1 MALSVNQL
9 QDLLQAQTA
18 SLEQLVTTQIANL
31 QANLESTID
40 QKLES
45 KIGQVEERMKQFMKD
60 TVEADDGDDADANRN
75 EVNSS
80 LAEIRDH
87 VLQMEQS
94 MAANGSATGGASNN
108 NSNSS
113 TEVLQKTLL
122 QACQRMEESLDDH
135 MDQMTKQVDQRLVKQ
150 LALHKSSTSSSSSSA
165 SGKGN
170 LKRTPSMDHS
180 NHSQH
185 TAASSSSMARVNQQ
199 LDDTLGKRLAT
210 MEQFIDT
217 RHSELE
223 AYYGS
228 ESSKLHKLVVQSIRD
243 ALIMTPS
250 GSSGDGSARNNN
262 NNSHNHTNNNNSQQ
276 QQHAPGVTKAEMEAI
291 LDARMDNASSDSD
304 SESDSDNDD
313 SNNNNNNNN
322 KKSSK
327 SSKKDTT
334 TKALEQLLQQQKEWI
349 DLQASTSEL
358 ELQVQQKLQALEE
371 TQNNTGTGKKGRASL
386 QKVHDK
392 MDSLEKVVLAAMAT
406 SAFDLDNASKSKAQN
421 SSKRKSSSSSQPS
434 ANKSKR
440 SSATKTGRMLDES
453 SSNNNDSKMRGTMSA
468 SSSRATAGQKQ
479 VPLKSNSQQSDD
491 DVYMDV
497 SVDGQRLRSMNADL
511 DGSGKSGRAG
521 GAVKSFMSTLD
532 NWRDL
537 NTKEKGIR
545 EHSNEDD
552 IDDIDDIDE
561 HDGDDIEDVDDH
573 DVISDSDND
582 IDVTDNQ
589 SSRASLSVD
598 SSMEGDSGDED
609 DDDES
614 GGDKGSAANKT
625 VIKALQQMETKMDR
639 VEAKVK
645 KLVKTLTMDDLE
657 EMVNN
662 SNDTLKSD
670 LKQWLLEQQDE
681 YNSSNGQ
688 LDGMDTSGNSRVKEA
703 TVSQEDMVKM
713 REKIEA
719 IGAAVTTNQE
729 FLQEIRRKDAAPVPR
744 ELPLQ
749 KDIML
754 GSNQSHAELER
765 KILNHLDTMD
775 KSVQFKL
782 DEIFAELQDNSSAR
796 RSSSASHLS
805 VSSTLDQTAIVKVI
819 QSQIRGIQAA
829 ITTELKESIPDY
841 GMANSVISENLE
853 EMRQI
858 ISEVAISEVELLKT
872 QLGVA
877 EEAEQEALHAIV
889 VLKGQL
895 EETKEQEHRSQ
906 YQKASRATSAQST
919 DSSGGIFNF
928 GAFGDLAGALRGT
941 QRAQP
946 PRDGDAYRRKLSMI
960 SHGSGY
966 SRDSGGGLGYNL
978 DHNQRYNGS
987 SSIPLSSKRKSPGQK
1002 LEGWKNQFADMED
1015 KSSDLRNLYTQ
1026 LRGQGAEEWLA
1037 NSNNNNATATAAP
1050 TKSSLK
1056 PSGRFAGETK
1066 EMEGLTDTGDWI

>member
-1 MALSVNQL
+1 MALSVDQM
-9 QDLLQAQTA
+9 QDLLRAQTA

-45 KIGQVEERMKQFMKD
+45 KISQVEERMKQFMKD
-60 TVEADDGDDADANRN
+60 TVEDDGGDDDASSK
-75 EVNSS
+75 VNSS

-94 MAANGSATGGASNN
+94 MAAKGSTGAPTSNN
-108 NSNSS
+108 TSNSN
-113 TEVLQKTLL
+113 TEILQKTLL
-122 QACQRMEESLDDH
+122 EACQRMEESLDDH
-135 MDQMTKQVDQRLVKQ
+135 MDQMTKQVDQRLIKQ
-150 LALHKSSTSSSSSSA
+150 LAISSTTTSSSSSSA

-170 LKRTPSMDHS
+170 LKRTPSLDHS
-180 NHSQH
+180 SHSQQH
-185 TAASSSSMARVNQQ
+185 TNASSMARVNQQ
-199 LDDTLGKRLAT
+199 LDDTLSKRLAT
-210 MEQFIDT
+210 MEQFIDA

-228 ESSKLHKLVVQSIRD
+228 ESNKLHKLVVESIQD
-243 ALIMTPS
+243 ALLTPS
-250 GSSGDGSARNNN
+250 SSSR
-262 NNSHNHTNNNNSQQ
+262 NNSHNTSTS
-276 QQHAPGVTKAEMEAI
+276 AGVTKAEMEAI
-291 LDARMDNASSDSD
+291 LDARMDGVSSSDDSD
-304 SESDSDNDD
+304 SESDTGSDNEEDNDNNDD
-313 SNNNNNNNN
+313 NGIKK

-327 SSKKDTT
+327 SSKKGTT

-358 ELQVQQKLQALEE
+358 ELQVQQKLQAFEE
-371 TQNNTGTGKKGRASL
+371 TQNNNGTGNEKGASL

-406 SAFDLDNASKSKAQN
+406 SAFDLDNASKSKAHN
-421 SSKRKSSSSSQPS
+421 SSKRKSSSTSN
-434 ANKSKR
+434 NKSSAAKSKL
-440 SSATKTGRMLDES
+440 SSATKMLDES
-453 SSNNNDSKMRGTMSA
+453 SSHNDSKQRSTMSA
-468 SSSRATAGQKQ
+468 SSSRATAGGQAQKA
-479 VPLKSNSQQSDD
+479 LGNSSQQSD

-511 DGSGKSGRAG
+511 DESGRSGRAAG

-561 HDGDDIEDVDDH
+561 HDGDDIEDVDDI

-589 SSRASLSVD
+589 SSKASLSVD
-598 SSMEGDSGDED
+598 SSTGGDSDDED
-609 DDDES
+609 DDDKV
-614 GGDKGSAANKT
+614 DKGSVANKT
-625 VIKALQQMETKMDR
+625 VIKALQQMENKMDR

-645 KLVKTLTMDDLE
+645 ELAKTFTMDDLE

-688 LDGMDTSGNSRVKEA
+688 LDGMDTSGNSRVRGA
-703 TVSQEDMVKM
+703 VVSQEDAGQV
-713 REKIEA
+713 REKLEA
-719 IGAAVTTNQE
+719 IGAVVTINQE
-729 FLQEIRRKDAAPVPR
+729 FLQEIRRKEAAPVPR
-744 ELPLQ
+744 ELPLL
-749 KDIML
+749 D
-754 GSNQSHAELER
+754 SNQSQAELER
-765 KILNHLDTMD
+765 RILNHLDTMD

-782 DEIFAELQDNSSAR
+782 DEIFAELQGDSGAR
-796 RSSSASHLS
+796 RGSEVSHLS
-805 VSSTLDQTAIVKVI
+805 ISSTLDQTAIAKVI

-829 ITTELKESIPDY
+829 ITSELKDSIPDY
-841 GMANSVISENLE
+841 GMAKSVICESLE

-895 EETKEQEHRSQ
+895 EETKEQERRSQ
-906 YQKASRATSAQST
+906 YQKASRAPSAQST
-919 DSSGGIFNF
+919 DLSGGLFNF

-941 QRAQP
+941 QRAPP

-978 DHNQRYNGS
+978 DHNQRYGGS
-987 SSIPLSSKRKSPGQK
+987 SLIPLSSKRKSPGQK

-1015 KSSDLRNLYTQ
+1015 KSSDLRNLYAQ

-1037 NSNNNNATATAAP
+1037 NSNTNNATTAAVP